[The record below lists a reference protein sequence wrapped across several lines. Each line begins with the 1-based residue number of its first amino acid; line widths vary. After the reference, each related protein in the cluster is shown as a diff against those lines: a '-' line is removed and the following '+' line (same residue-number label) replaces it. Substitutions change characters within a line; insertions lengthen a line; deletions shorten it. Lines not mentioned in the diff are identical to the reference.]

1 MSDEDG
7 PKVARRVYE
16 QLFEKGR
23 LDLDDVPYALDNAV
37 RMLREAGV
45 PAERW
50 ALYVH
55 MGG

>member
-7 PKVARRVYE
+7 PKVAKRVYE
-16 QLFEKGR
+16 QLFEKAR
-23 LDLDDVPYALDNAV
+23 LDLDDVPYALDEAV
-37 RMLREAGV
+37 RMLREAGA